1 MAVSRSVRRG
11 LAALAVLVTL
21 PALTTPVNAQE
32 WSDPGA
38 SGGGAHRES
47 GQLARSGAT
56 PAATRLATSDEN
68 RQAGDQTGY
77 PRQTRLREFPEN
89 PDDKA
94 IKLGLTPYHDIAPQL
109 NELQERSDRVSAEV
123 VGRSTQGRDLYLVT
137 LTAPESPAEAARQ
150 ARWREL
156 IEDDPSAAAGN
167 ERLAREYKAPVW
179 INANIHGDEWE
190 GTDGALD
197 VIERLATST
206 DEADSDL
213 LESTRIYLT
222 VTNNPDGRVAG
233 TRANAA
239 GFDVNR
245 DHISSTQPESRAVR
259 DVLIET
265 QPLVMI
271 DEHGYTGT
279 TLIEPGTPPH
289 GRDYEYDLYIKHAY
303 ENALGM
309 ERAIGKLGHDETER
323 ADIPFRDFE
332 PGEWDDWPPIF
343 TPMYSIYHGAVGH
356 TVEVPLRVNRG
367 EYEQLPVE
375 ELRRRSDIN
384 RDVAGATITSAI
396 DYAKSN
402 RAELIDDQIET
413 FRRGWAG
420 EPQREIPDG
429 YVPGFGEE
437 DRYSA
442 EFPRAYV
449 IPAGDDQRSA
459 SAAARLVD
467 HLVAHDVRVSRAEH
481 TFHLDGQRYPK
492 GSYVVDM
499 HQPKRGLANAML
511 SAGQDIS
518 GDVPRMYDISGW
530 SLGLLWGATVDV
542 SADEAPAVRTS
553 PVAAAGPTGSLP
565 PPAKADLELA
575 LTDGADVQAVT
586 YLLDRGVEVTR
597 GDDGTLVV
605 PASARSEAATAADRF
620 GVTFTKAGR
629 GPAGTAL
636 AAPVIAAAASADEL
650 AVLRGLGFEVR
661 PISTAVLN
669 EGFEFDDV
677 SALLVSTGLD
687 HDALTAEAKRRL
699 QAFLDDGG
707 GVITR
712 GGGGAAFNEAAG
724 LLPVTAVEGRGDA
737 NGVVSVTDGEGGV
750 LDRAPAHSFVYS
762 PVWFTGLADSV
773 TAEQRYAR
781 DPLVAGHWLPGEA
794 AGGPAEAAGE
804 ASVVSGVSAGG
815 TRTVLFGTEPMFR
828 DHPKGL
834 YAQVADAVFWA
845 TS

>member
-1 MAVSRSVRRG
+1 MAVPRSARRG
-11 LAALAVLVTL
+11 LAVLAVIVTL
-21 PALTTPVNAQE
+21 PALTTPAGAQQPK
-32 WSDPGA
+32 DPGGRPDAANHGVARVGPSADTAFTGVA
-38 SGGGAHRES
+38 SA
-47 GQLARSGAT
+47 GQ
-56 PAATRLATSDEN
+56 N
-68 RQAGDQTGY
+68 RPIGQQAGY
-77 PRQTRLREFPEN
+77 PRQTSLREFPDN
-89 PDDKA
+89 PDDTA
-94 IKLGLTPYHDIAPQL
+94 IKLGLTPYDDIAPRL

-137 LTAPESPAEAARQ
+137 ITAPESPAEATRQ

-156 IEDDPSAAAGN
+156 IEDDPAAAARD

-190 GTDGALD
+190 GTDGALE

-206 DEADSDL
+206 DRADAEL
-213 LESTRIYLT
+213 LDSSRIYLT

-233 TRANAA
+233 TRVNAA

-245 DHISSTQPESRAVR
+245 DHITSSQPESRAVR

-265 QPLVMI
+265 QPLVML

-309 ERAIGKLGHDETER
+309 ERAIGELGHEVTER

-356 TVEVPLRVNRG
+356 TVEVPLRVNRD

-375 ELRRRSDIN
+375 ELRRRSGIN
-384 RDVAGATITSAI
+384 RDVAAATITSAI
-396 DYAKSN
+396 EYTEEHRGA
-402 RAELIDDQIET
+402 LIDDQIET

-420 EPQREIPDG
+420 EPQREIPDE

-449 IPAGDDQRSA
+449 IPAGDGQRSA
-459 SAAARLVD
+459 PAAARLVD
-467 HLVAHDVRVSRAEH
+467 HLVAHDVRVARAEH
-481 TFHLDGQRYPK
+481 TFHLGGERYPK

-518 GDVPRMYDISGW
+518 DDVPRMYDISGW

-542 SADEAPAVRTS
+542 AADRAPAVRTS
-553 PVAAAGPTGSLP
+553 PVSAAGPTGALP
-565 PPAKADLELA
+565 PSPNADLALT
-575 LTDGADVQAVT
+575 LTDGADVRAATHLLGRGVAVT
-586 YLLDRGVEVTR
+586 ARE
-597 GDDGTLVV
+597 DGTLVV
-605 PASARSEAATAADRF
+605 PAASRSEAEAAAERF
-620 GVTFTKAGR
+620 GVVFAGADK
-629 GPAGTAL
+629 GAAGTAL
-636 AAPVIAAAASADEL
+636 EAPVIAAAGSADKL
-650 AVLRGLGFEVR
+650 AVLRGLGFDVR
-661 PISTAVLN
+661 PISTAALN
-669 EGFEFDDV
+669 DGFDLAGVDT
-677 SALLVSTGLD
+677 LLVSTGLEYD
-687 HDALTAEAKRRL
+687 RLTDEARRRL
-699 QAFLDDGG
+699 QTFLDEGG
-707 GVITR
+707 GVVAH
-712 GGGGAAFNEAAG
+712 GAGGAAFNEAAG
-724 LLPVTAVEGRGDA
+724 LLPVTAVEGRADA
-737 NGVVSVTDGEGGV
+737 NGVVAVTDGKGDV
-750 LDRAPAHSFVYS
+750 LDRAPAQSFVYS
-762 PVWFTGLADSV
+762 PVWFTGLGESV
-773 TAEQRYAR
+773 DAEQRYAR
-781 DPLVAGHWLPGEA
+781 DPLVAGHWLPGD
-794 AGGPAEAAGE
+794 AGNGPAGAAGE
-804 ASVVSGVSAGG
+804 ASVVSGVAPGG
-815 TRTVLFGTEPMFR
+815 GRTVLFGTEPVFR

-834 YAQVADAVFWA
+834 YAQFAEAAFW

>member
-11 LAALAVLVTL
+11 LAAFAVLVTL
-21 PALTTPVNAQE
+21 PALTTPAGAQE
-32 WSDPGA
+32 PTEHGA
-38 SGGGAHRES
+38 SGAAAHRES

-56 PAATRLATSDEN
+56 SAATRLAMPGEN
-68 RQAGDQTGY
+68 RQIGRQDGY
-77 PRQTRLREFPEN
+77 PRQTSLREFPEN

-123 VGRSTQGRDLYLVT
+123 VGQSTQGRDLYLVT
-137 LTAPESPAEAARQ
+137 LTAPESPAEASRQ

-156 IEDDPSAAAGN
+156 IEEDPAAAAGN

-197 VIERLATST
+197 VIERLATGT
-206 DEADSDL
+206 DPAHAEL
-213 LESTRIYLT
+213 LESTRLYLT

-239 GFDVNR
+239 GFDINR
-245 DHISSTQPESRAVR
+245 DHITSSQPESRAVR

-265 QPLVMI
+265 QPLVML

-309 ERAIGKLGHDETER
+309 ERAIGKLGYDETVR

-343 TPMYSIYHGAVGH
+343 TPMYSIHHGTVGH
-356 TVEVPLRVNRG
+356 TVEVPLRVNRS
-367 EYEQLPVE
+367 EYEELPVE
-375 ELRRRSDIN
+375 ELRRRSAIN
-384 RDVAGATITSAI
+384 RDVVAATITSAV
-396 DYAKSN
+396 DYADSH

-429 YVPGFGEE
+429 YVPGLGEE
-437 DRYSA
+437 DRYSV

-449 IPAGDDQRSA
+449 IPAGDGQRSA
-459 SAAARLVD
+459 PAAARLVD
-467 HLVAHDVRVSRAEH
+467 HLVAHDVRVTRAEH
-481 TFHLDGQRYPK
+481 TFHLGGERYPK

-499 HQPKRGLANAML
+499 HQPKRGLANVML

-518 GDVPRMYDISGW
+518 GNVPRMYDISGW
-530 SLGLLWGATVDV
+530 SLGLLWGVTVDV

-553 PVAAAGPTGSLP
+553 PVVTAGTTGSLP
-565 PPAKADLELA
+565 PSPNADLELA

-586 YLLDRGVEVTR
+586 YLLERGVEVTR
-597 GDDGTLVV
+597 GDDGVLVV
-605 PASARSEAATAADRF
+605 PASARREAATAADRF
-620 GVTFTKAGR
+620 GVVFTRAGKDA
-629 GPAGTAL
+629 AGTEL
-636 AAPVIAAAASADEL
+636 AAPVIAAAVSAGEL

-661 PISTAVLN
+661 PVSTAVLN
-669 EGFEFDDV
+669 DGFDFDGV

-699 QAFLDDGG
+699 RAFLDDGG
-707 GVITR
+707 VVTR
-712 GGGGAAFNEAAG
+712 GAGGAAFNEAAG
-724 LLPVTAVEGRGDA
+724 LLPVTAVEGRPDA
-737 NGVVSVTDGEGGV
+737 NGVVSVTDGDGGL
-750 LDRAPAHSFVYS
+750 LDRAPAQSFVYS
-762 PVWFTGLADSV
+762 PVWFTGLGESV
-773 TAEQRYAR
+773 AAEQRYAR
-781 DPLVAGHWLPGEA
+781 DPLVAGHWLPGEDV
-794 AGGPAEAAGE
+794 GGPAEAAGE
-804 ASVVSGVSAGG
+804 ASVVSGVSAAG
-815 TRTVLFGTEPMFR
+815 TRAVLFGTEPMFR

-845 TS
+845 AS

>member
-21 PALTTPVNAQE
+21 PALTAPA
-32 WSDPGA
+32 GA
-38 SGGGAHRES
+38 REPAGDGLAEHREPGRVGNS
-47 GQLARSGAT
+47 ADTSP
-56 PAATRLATSDEN
+56 PALPEA
-68 RQAGDQTGY
+68 AGDNLPVGDQEGY
-77 PRQTRLREFPEN
+77 PRRTSLREFPDN

-137 LTAPESPAEAARQ
+137 LTAPESPAKAARQ

-156 IEDDPSAAAGN
+156 IEDNPVAAAGN
-167 ERLAREYKAPVW
+167 DRLARGYKAPVW

-190 GTDGALD
+190 GTDGALE

-206 DEADSDL
+206 EPADVEL
-213 LESTRIYLT
+213 LESTRIYVT
-222 VTNNPDGRVAG
+222 VSNNPDGRVAG

-245 DHISSTQPESRAVR
+245 DHITSTQPESRAVR
-259 DVLIET
+259 DVLIDT
-265 QPLVMI
+265 QPFMMI

-303 ENALGM
+303 KNALGM
-309 ERAIGKLGHDETER
+309 ERAIGRLGHEETAR

-356 TVEVPLRVNRG
+356 TVEVPLRVNRD
-367 EYEQLPVE
+367 EYEQLPVD
-375 ELRRRSDIN
+375 ELRRRSGIN
-384 RDVAGATITSAI
+384 RDVAAATITSAI
-396 DYAKSN
+396 EYTEEH
-402 RAELIDDQIET
+402 RGELLDDQIET

-437 DRYSA
+437 DRYSV

-449 IPAGDDQRSA
+449 IPAGDGQRSGP
-459 SAAARLVD
+459 AAARLVD
-467 HLVAHDVRVSRAEH
+467 HLLAHDVRVSRAEH
-481 TFHLDGQRYPK
+481 TFHLDGERYPK
-492 GSYVVDM
+492 GSYLVDM

-511 SAGQDIS
+511 SAGRDIS

-542 SADEAPAVRTS
+542 SGDESPAVRTS
-553 PVAAAGPTGSLP
+553 PVTAAGPTGSLP
-565 PPAKADLELA
+565 PSPNADLQLT
-575 LTDGADVQAVT
+575 LTDGADVRAVT
-586 YLLDRGVEVTR
+586 YLLDRGVTVTR
-597 GDDGTLVV
+597 GRDGTLVV
-605 PASARSEAATAADRF
+605 PASARGAAATAADRF
-620 GVTFTKAGR
+620 GVAFTRADTGSADTR
-629 GPAGTAL
+629 L
-636 AAPVIAAAASADEL
+636 AAPVIAAAASPAEL
-650 AVLRGLGFEVR
+650 AVLRGLGFDVR
-661 PISTAVLN
+661 PVSTAALN
-669 EGFEFDDV
+669 DGFDFDGV
-677 SALLVSTGLD
+677 SVLLVSTGLD
-687 HDALTAEAKRRL
+687 ADGLNEAAERRL
-699 QAFLDDGG
+699 RAFLDEG
-707 GVITR
+707 GVVTR
-712 GGGGAAFNEAAG
+712 GGAGAAFNEAAG
-724 LLPVTAVEGRGDA
+724 LLPVTAVEGRADA
-737 NGVVSVTDGEGGV
+737 NGVVSVTDGRGRLLE
-750 LDRAPAHSFVYS
+750 RAPAHSFVYS
-762 PVWFTGLADSV
+762 PLWFTGLGDSV

-781 DPLVAGHWLPGEA
+781 DPLVSGHWLPG
-794 AGGPAEAAGE
+794 GDGNGPAEAAGE
-804 ASVVSGVSAGG
+804 ASVVSGIAAGG
-815 TRTVLFGTEPMFR
+815 TPTVLFGTEPMLR

-834 YAQVADAVFWA
+834 YAQLADAVFWA
-845 TS
+845 SS

>member
-11 LAALAVLVTL
+11 LAALAVLVTV
-21 PALTTPVNAQE
+21 PALTTPAGAQE
-32 WSDPGA
+32 PTPPAGTADAAYRDAGLPGRSGDVSA
-38 SGGGAHRES
+38 SG
-47 GQLARSGAT
+47 
-56 PAATRLATSDEN
+56 RLAAAGEN
-68 RQAGDQTGY
+68 RPVGQQAGY
-77 PRQTRLREFPEN
+77 PRQTDLREFPEN

-109 NELQERSDRVSAEV
+109 NELQQRSDRVSAEV
-123 VGRSTQGRDLYLVT
+123 VGQSTQGRDLYLVT

-156 IEDDPSAAAGN
+156 IEDDPGAAAEN

-197 VIERLATST
+197 VIDRLATS
-206 DEADSDL
+206 DDPADAAL

-245 DHISSTQPESRAVR
+245 DHLTSTQPESRAVR

-309 ERAIGKLGHDETER
+309 ERAIGKLGYDETAR

-356 TVEVPLRVNRG
+356 TVEVPLRVNRE

-375 ELRRRSDIN
+375 ELQRRSRIN
-384 RDVAGATITSAI
+384 RDVAAATITSAVE
-396 DYAKSN
+396 YAEEH
-402 RAELIDDQIET
+402 RGELLADQIET

-420 EPQREIPDG
+420 EPQRDIPDE

-437 DRYSA
+437 DRYSV

-449 IPAGDDQRSA
+449 IPAGDGQRSA
-459 SAAARLVD
+459 PAAARLVD
-467 HLVAHDVRVSRAEH
+467 HLVAHDVRVSRAQH
-481 TFHLDGQRYPK
+481 TFHLGGEKYRK

-542 SADEAPAVRTS
+542 ATDEAPAVRTT

-565 PPAKADLELA
+565 PSPNADLALT
-575 LTDGADVQAVT
+575 LTDGADVQAAT
-586 YLLDRGVEVTR
+586 YLLDSGVEVTR
-597 GDDGTLVV
+597 DEDGTLVV

-620 GVTFTKAGR
+620 GVTFTRAGKDSS
-629 GPAGTAL
+629 GTPV

-650 AVLRGLGFEVR
+650 AVLRGLGFDVR
-661 PISTAVLN
+661 PVSTAVLN
-669 EGFEFDDV
+669 DDFDFDGV
-677 SALLVSTGLD
+677 SALVVSTGLD
-687 HDALTAEAKRRL
+687 HDALTADAKRRVR
-699 QAFLDDGG
+699 AFLDEGG
-707 GVITR
+707 GVVAR
-712 GGGGAAFNEAAG
+712 GAGGAAFNEAAG
-724 LLPVTAVEGRGDA
+724 LLPVTAVEERGDA

-750 LDRAPAHSFVYS
+750 LDRAPGHSFVYA
-762 PVWFTGLADSV
+762 PLWFTGLGESV

-781 DPLVAGHWLPGEA
+781 DPLVSGHWRAGENV
-794 AGGPAEAAGE
+794 GGPAEAAGE
-804 ASVVSGVSAGG
+804 ASVVSGVTDGG
-815 TRTVLFGTEPMFR
+815 TRAVLFGTEPMFR

-845 TS
+845 S

>member
-21 PALTTPVNAQE
+21 PVLTTPAGAQE
-32 WSDPGA
+32 SGAPDGPG
-38 SGGGAHRES
+38 GVAHRES
-47 GQLARSGAT
+47 GHLARSGAT
-56 PAATRLATSDEN
+56 PAATRFATTDEN
-68 RQAGDQTGY
+68 RRVGDQTGY

-89 PDDKA
+89 PDDTA
-94 IKLGLTPYHDIAPQL
+94 IKLGLTPYHAIAPQL
-109 NELQERSDRVSAEV
+109 NELQQRSDRVSAEV
-123 VGRSTQGRDLYLVT
+123 VGHSTQGRDLYLVT
-137 LTAPESPAEAARQ
+137 LTAPETPAETARQ

-156 IEDDPSAAAGN
+156 IEDDPVAAAGN

-197 VIERLATST
+197 VVERLATST
-206 DEADSDL
+206 ERADVEL

-245 DHISSTQPESRAVR
+245 DHLTSTQPESRAVR

-309 ERAIGKLGHDETER
+309 ERAIGKLGHDETAR

-356 TVEVPLRVNRG
+356 TVEVPLRVNRA
-367 EYEQLPVE
+367 EYEELPVE
-375 ELRRRSDIN
+375 ELRRRSAVN
-384 RDVAGATITSAI
+384 RDVADATITSAI
-396 DYAKSN
+396 DYAETH
-402 RAELIDDQIET
+402 RTELIDDQIET

-420 EPQREIPDG
+420 ESQREIPDG

-437 DRYSA
+437 DRYSV

-449 IPAGDDQRSA
+449 IPAGVGQRSA
-459 SAAARLVD
+459 PAAARLVD

-481 TFHLDGQRYPK
+481 TFHVGGQRYPK
-492 GSYVVDM
+492 GSYVVDL

-542 SADEAPAVRTS
+542 SADEAPAVRTT

-565 PPAKADLELA
+565 RSPNADLELA

-586 YLLDRGVEVTR
+586 YLLDQGVEVTR
-597 GDDGTLVV
+597 GDDGGLVV
-605 PASARSEAATAADRF
+605 PASARSEAARAADRF
-620 GVTFTKAGR
+620 GVVFTRAGKD
-629 GPAGTAL
+629 ATGTPL
-636 AAPVIAAAASADEL
+636 AAPVIAAAVSADEL
-650 AVLRGLGFEVR
+650 AVLRGLGFDVR
-661 PISTAVLN
+661 PISTAALN
-669 EGFEFDDV
+669 DGFDFDGV
-677 SALLVSTGLD
+677 GALLVSTGLD
-687 HDALTAEAKRRL
+687 YDALTAEAKRRL
-699 QAFLDDGG
+699 RAFLDDGG
-707 GVITR
+707 VVTR
-712 GGGGAAFNEAAG
+712 GAGGAAFNEAAG
-724 LLPVTAVEGRGDA
+724 LLPATAVEGRADA

-762 PVWFTGLADSV
+762 PVWFTGLGESV

-781 DPLVAGHWLPGEA
+781 DPLVAGHWLPSDDGH
-794 AGGPAEAAGE
+794 GPAEAAGE

-815 TRTVLFGTEPMFR
+815 TRAVLFGTEPMFR

-834 YAQVADAVFWA
+834 YAQVADAVFW
-845 TS
+845 TGS